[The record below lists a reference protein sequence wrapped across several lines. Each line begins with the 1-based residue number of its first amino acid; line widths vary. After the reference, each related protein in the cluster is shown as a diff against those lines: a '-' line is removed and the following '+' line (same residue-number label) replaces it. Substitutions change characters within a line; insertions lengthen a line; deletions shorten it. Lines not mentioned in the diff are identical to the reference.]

1 MTGDRSDDPAL
12 LDLDS
17 TRAAH
22 RRLRST
28 LEEISV
34 LSPEA
39 AALRTLVLQVSDALD
54 SRDVRALDSNLAER
68 ELQFLADLRA
78 STDRALSN
86 AVPYAQKKRGLS
98 WQRIGDLLGMSRQAA
113 WERFR
118 V

>member
-1 MTGDRSDDPAL
+1 MTNDDPAL

-17 TRAAH
+17 TRDAH
-22 RRLRST
+22 RRLRMT
-28 LEEISV
+28 LEELSA

-39 AALRTLVLQVSDALD
+39 AALRTLMHQVSDALD

-78 STDRALSN
+78 ATDRALSN